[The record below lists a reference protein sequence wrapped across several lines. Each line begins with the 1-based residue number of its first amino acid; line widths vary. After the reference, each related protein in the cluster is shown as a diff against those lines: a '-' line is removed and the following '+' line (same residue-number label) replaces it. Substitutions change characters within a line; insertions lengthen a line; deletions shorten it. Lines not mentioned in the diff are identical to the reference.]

1 MALKGHFWGEKY
13 PFKERK
19 AHSDGDSKT
28 AISNIRKPLTSI
40 MMFYLKNVFIK
51 KNGVLFNEMSR
62 SNIIEYNRRSLL

>member
-1 MALKGHFWGEKY
+1 MARVKRLF
-13 PFKERK
+13 P
-19 AHSDGDSKT
+19 
-28 AISNIRKPLTSI
+28 ISGIQILTSIRKPVTSI